1 MATDGRAQGVDVT
14 FNPERL
20 WRIVDGGK
28 GGGKADVAMEIAEM
42 FVLTAAPIAQ
52 REPAPDLFNIVVP
65 FRNSS
70 LYPLTPRF
78 PAIVGFYPYAR
89 RLLSVVV
96 LLTALSGVA
105 YADAR
110 SDAKAQVEFGIA
122 VAQRG
127 LWKEAIYRW
136 ERATQIDPTYAAGFN
151 NLAVAY
157 EHEGMLDKAAE
168 AYERAL
174 KLEPNNALVRQ
185 NFELFKEIHDRTT
198 QSQTP

>member
-1 MATDGRAQGVDVT
+1 MLVR
-14 FNPERL
+14 
-20 WRIVDGGK
+20 
-28 GGGKADVAMEIAEM
+28 
-42 FVLTAAPIAQ
+42 LTAA
-52 REPAPDLFNIVVP
+52 
-65 FRNSS
+65 
-70 LYPLTPRF
+70 
-78 PAIVGFYPYAR
+78 
-89 RLLSVVV
+89 VV
-96 LLTALSGVA
+96 LLFALSGVA

-110 SDAKAQVEFGIA
+110 SEAKAQVEFGIS

-185 NFELFKEIHDRTT
+185 NFELFKEIHDRTN